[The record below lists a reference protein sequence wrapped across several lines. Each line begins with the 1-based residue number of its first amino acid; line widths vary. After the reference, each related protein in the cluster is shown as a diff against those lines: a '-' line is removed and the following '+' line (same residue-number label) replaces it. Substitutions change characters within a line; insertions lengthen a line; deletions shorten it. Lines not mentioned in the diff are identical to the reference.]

1 MSADLVSI
9 SPNDIRSVRFGQ
21 RQPSGFTTNKD
32 LHDLTANDLLLLAR
46 AIGNLQGQII
56 GVETTVTKT
65 VGEKITFAY
74 DDLAVST
81 FLIGE
86 TVTDTDSSATGV
98 VVSSS
103 GGVLVLSTLTGLF
116 YDNDDLLGGTSG
128 ATAKVNGDPTSADG
142 ATTLTY
148 DNLAVDIFEFGETVT
163 DNVTGATGVVVS
175 SNSIDT
181 LILKDVTGSF
191 NDNDDIVGGT
201 SGATADMDGN
211 ATYTTI
217 DLTNAVGANVFLLS
231 SSNTNLA
238 IGNFTNA
245 PVVPF
250 RVIAGGSTV
259 YEIING
265 IIKTDGSTNIILK
278 GSTGDFANF
287 ETRSGV
293 IKEINSVIYT

>member
-1 MSADLVSI
+1 MSADLVTVTT
-9 SPNDIRSVRFGQ
+9 NDIRSVKFGN

-32 LHDLTANDLLLLAR
+32 LHDLTANDLLLLVR
-46 AIGNLQGQII
+46 AIGNLQGQIT
-56 GVETTVTKT
+56 GVETTITKT

-98 VVSSS
+98 VVSNS

-128 ATAKVNGDPTSADG
+128 ATADVDGDPTSADG

-148 DNLAVDIFEFGETVT
+148 DNLAVNIFAFGETVT

-201 SGATADMDGN
+201 SGSTADMDGN

-217 DLTNAVGANVFLLS
+217 DLTNTVGANVFLLA

-238 IGNFTNA
+238 IDNFTNT
-245 PVVPF
+245 PSVPF

-265 IIKTDGSTNIILK
+265 TIKTDGGTDIVLK

-293 IKEINSVIYT
+293 IKEINAVIYA